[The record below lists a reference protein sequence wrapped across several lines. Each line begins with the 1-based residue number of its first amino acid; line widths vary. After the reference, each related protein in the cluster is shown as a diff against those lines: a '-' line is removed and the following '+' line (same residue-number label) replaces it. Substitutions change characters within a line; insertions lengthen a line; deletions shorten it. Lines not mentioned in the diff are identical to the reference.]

1 MRIRPRSP
9 YEGLSSPRRQP
20 PLDTLAAQFAPQ
32 HRHAK
37 QCATEQ
43 GNCRAAIGNAR
54 WVNADVVEE
63 EEASSAKLYW
73 RRGARGGET

>member
-43 GNCRAAIGNAR
+43 RNCRAAIGNAR
-54 WVNADVVEE
+54 WGNADVVEE
-63 EEASSAKLYW
+63 YLSEE
-73 RRGARGGET
+73 RTRGELEL